1 MLTRL
6 SAAMVPIRQ
15 RLAERPDSEHGQASV
30 RLAIAS
36 LILAYLWA
44 LHHFNG
50 GSHIDVMIL
59 VMLGELLVAMAIM
72 ASILWHPGTSHARRS
87 VGMLTDYAT
96 LAILMSL
103 NAAALSPLYVI
114 IMWVTIGN
122 GLRYGTRYL
131 YAAAVLSAG
140 AFLTVILVNPFWR
153 DQPFLAGG
161 LWVGLIA
168 IPGYLSSLMKNLQ
181 RITLEARRA
190 NQAKSRFLANMSHE
204 FRTPLNGIVGMSELL
219 VTTRLTTEQ
228 RDSAHIIQTS
238 ARALQSLVDDVLDFS
253 KIEAGK
259 LSHDDADFSVQELVK
274 STRSMLQH
282 SAQSKGL
289 VFDVN
294 LGKDVPE
301 MLHGD
306 SNHLRQVLV
315 NLLSNAIKFTDSG
328 RVSLDVSLLEPSTGP
343 GLPGRATLRFVVSDT
358 GMGISEPELARI
370 FDAFEQVESGRGR
383 RFGGT
388 GLGTTIA
395 KALTEEMGGRIGV
408 ESQVGEGSRFWIELP
423 FGIAARKQESPGS
436 ADNVISFDDPFV
448 RHRARVRP
456 MRILVADDQSANLM
470 VMRSLLEKAGHR
482 PLVADDGED
491 VLTAIES
498 QSFDAVIIDLHMP
511 GASGLEVMKQTRF
524 MEAGR
529 KRTPFIVL
537 TADATKEARVECER
551 AGAYAFMTKPLA
563 VGLLLEKLAEI
574 AEGAAS
580 GKDTVVAPPVTVDKS
595 IISQHILDELREM
608 GLGKDFVQRF
618 LVECARDARKCVAE
632 LEVSGTARHW
642 DTFHDACH
650 ALKGTASNMGAVRL
664 ADSASEAMR
673 KSPDQLSSE
682 WRGMIKLLR
691 QQLEQALA
699 ALRDRGDLADEGTH
713 TDKG

>member
-1 MLTRL
+1 MF
-6 SAAMVPIRQ
+6 AALLAVMSPIRQ
-15 RLAERPDSEHGQASV
+15 RLAERPDSEHGQAGV

-36 LILAYLWA
+36 LILVYLAA
-44 LHHFNG
+44 LHYFDS
-50 GSHIDVMIL
+50 GSYIEVMIA
-59 VMLGELLVAMAIM
+59 VMLAEFLVAVGIM
-72 ASILWHPGTSHARRS
+72 ASILLRPGTSHVRRC
-87 VGMLTDYAT
+87 VGMVTDYAT
-96 LAILMSL
+96 LSVLMSL

-114 IMWVTIGN
+114 ILWVTIGN

-131 YAAAVLSAG
+131 YAAALFSAV

-219 VTTRLTTEQ
+219 ASTRLTTEQ
-228 RDSAHIIQTS
+228 RDSAQIIQTS
-238 ARALQSLVDDVLDFS
+238 ARALQALVDDVLDIS

-259 LSHDDADFSVQELVK
+259 LSSKNTDFSLQELVK
-274 STRSMLQH
+274 SIRSMLQH

-289 VFDVN
+289 VLDAK
-294 LGKDVPE
+294 LAKDVPE

-328 RVSLDVSLLEPSTGP
+328 RISLDVSVLFV
-343 GLPGRATLRFVVSDT
+343 LPGKATLRFAVSDT
-358 GMGISEPELARI
+358 GVGISESALTRI
-370 FDAFEQVESGRGR
+370 FDAFEQVESGRDR

-395 KALTEEMGGRIGV
+395 KALTEQMGGRIGV
-408 ESQVGEGSRFWIELP
+408 ESQLGEGSRFWIEVP
-423 FGIAARKQESPGS
+423 FGIPDSKQESLAGT
-436 ADNVISFDDPFV
+436 DNVISFDDPFV

-470 VMRSLLEKAGHR
+470 VMRSLLERAGHR
-482 PLVADDGED
+482 PQVADDGED
-491 VLTAIES
+491 VLAAIES
-498 QSFDAVIIDLHMP
+498 QGFDAVIIDLHMP

-537 TADATKEARVECER
+537 TADATKEARLECER
-551 AGAYAFMTKPLA
+551 AGAYAFMTKPIA
-563 VGLLLEKLAEI
+563 VGQLLEKLAEI
-574 AEGAAS
+574 AEGAAAGNTKAS
-580 GKDTVVAPPVTVDKS
+580 GPPAVVDKS
-595 IISQHILDELREM
+595 IISEHILDELREM
-608 GLGKDFVQRF
+608 GLGKDFVRRF

-632 LEVSGTARHW
+632 LEISGAARHW

-664 ADSASEAMR
+664 TDSASEAMR
-673 KSPDQLSSE
+673 KSPEQMSSE
-682 WRGMIKLLR
+682 WQGMIKLLR
-691 QQLEQALA
+691 QQLEQALTV
-699 ALRDRGDLADEGTH
+699 LRDRGDLDQEATE